1 MHSTIK
7 EFVVTIRML
16 VNIACLFLLTLLG
29 EQCRDDDELYKVDAI
44 IVAKYGDI
52 RCFHDTNSPKNGL
65 ECV

>member
-1 MHSTIK
+1 
-7 EFVVTIRML
+7 ML

-29 EQCRDDDELYKVDAI
+29 EQCRDDNELYKVDAI